1 MSETYPRK
9 NHCETLFA
17 GHTPSSVGIDR
28 KGTKKNVYVQE
39 KFTFIA
45 PYCAFSCVCA
55 YFFVILQP
63 KTKAMNLSPLLILTL
78 VIGIIWFVPLVCRK
92 IHVPS
97 IVGFILAGIV
107 IGPSVLNLVGESPT
121 IKILG
126 SLGMLYIMFQ
136 SGSEMDINDFKQY
149 KYRSLFFGLCTF
161 FIPFCLGLITSRYLL
176 PYGWLPSLL
185 LGAMYGSHTLMT
197 YPIVSRYGVQKNVAV
212 NITVGATMVAIILS
226 LIVLA
231 IVEGWHR
238 SAQSIM
244 EYAIQLSLLAIFLL
258 SVLWLFPRFARMFFK
273 RYRDPISEFMVVML
287 MLVGSALLADLAGLE
302 GILGAFLCGV
312 SLNRLLPNRSP
323 LMNRINF
330 VGNSIFVP
338 LFLISVGLMIDIHAF
353 WSGWTTVTIAIVM
366 IITKL
371 IGKGL
376 SAWIAQVVFRFSKHE
391 RQLVFGLSHATA
403 AGTLAIVTIAYQMGI
418 LSSDVLNASV
428 LMILVLCTTAS
439 FISEHAAKELA
450 LQESAKLESDHE
462 DDHWLLTSVGKD
474 LRPTLREIG
483 EMATLDNIEIKQSA
497 DWQDVSNMVEHTSK
511 SVIVYH
517 EAQPINTINRL
528 VVAVPRYAEKE
539 RDFITCF
546 GLVRRLAGELGA
558 KVVFYATPDT
568 QVALQAMCRR
578 PGKYLRAAFRNMDG
592 WEEVGI
598 LSQTIME
605 NDMLILL
612 SSRKLTA
619 SYHPLFESI
628 PTMLTE
634 HFTHFSSMVVYPEQL
649 TGGPNMDTLLTEI
662 PPASTTWSIIT
673 RIKRF
678 LRKGWEA
685 MRLKVKG

>member
-1 MSETYPRK
+1 MMT
-9 NHCETLFA
+9 
-17 GHTPSSVGIDR
+17 
-28 KGTKKNVYVQE
+28 
-39 KFTFIA
+39 
-45 PYCAFSCVCA
+45 
-55 YFFVILQP
+55 
-63 KTKAMNLSPLLILTL
+63 LSPLLILTI
-78 VIGIIWFVPLVCRK
+78 VIGIIWFVPIVCRK

-107 IGPSVLNLVGESPT
+107 IGPSVLNMVVENST

-136 SGSEMDINDFKQY
+136 SGSEIDINDFKQY

-161 FIPFCLGLITSRYLL
+161 FIPLGLGVLTSRYLL
-176 PYGWLPSLL
+176 DFNWTSSLL

-212 NITVGATMVAIILS
+212 NITVGATMWAIILS

-231 IVEGWHR
+231 VVEQWNNT
-238 SAQSIM
+238 AQTTLDYI
-244 EYAIQLSLLAIFLL
+244 IQLAILTLFLL
-258 SVLWLFPRFARMFFK
+258 SVLWLFPSFARMFFK
-273 RYRDPISEFMVVML
+273 RYREPISEFMVVML
-287 MLVGSALLADLAGLE
+287 MLVGSALLADWAGLE

-323 LMNRINF
+323 LMGRINF
-330 VGNSIFVP
+330 MGNSVFVP
-338 LFLISVGLMIDIHAF
+338 LFLISVGLMINIEAF
-353 WSGWTTVTIAIVM
+353 WSSWTTIIIAVVM
-366 IITKL
+366 ILTKL
-371 IGKGL
+371 VGKSL
-376 SAWIAQVVFRFSKHE
+376 AAWIAQGVFRFSKHE

-418 LSSDVLNASV
+418 VSSEVLNAAV

-439 FISEHAAKELA
+439 FITEHAAKELA
-450 LQESAKLESDHE
+450 LQESAQLEAYHE
-462 DDHWLLTSVGKD
+462 DDYWLLTSVGDD
-474 LRPTLREIG
+474 LRPAMREIG
-483 EMATLDNIEIKQSA
+483 EMASLDNIEIKQSA
-497 DWQDVSNMVEHTSK
+497 DWKDVSDMVEHTSK

-558 KVVFYATPDT
+558 KVVFYAHPDT

-598 LSQTIME
+598 ISQTIVD
-605 NDMLILL
+605 NDMLVLL
-612 SSRKLTA
+612 SSRKSTA
-619 SYHPLFESI
+619 SYNPLFEQI
-628 PTMLTE
+628 PAMLTQ
-634 HFTHFSSMVVYPEQL
+634 HFTTFSSMVVYPEQL
-649 TGGPNMDTLLTEI
+649 TGGPDVDTLLMEI
-662 PPASTTWSIIT
+662 PPASKTWSIIS
-673 RIKRF
+673 RVKRLVRRF
-678 LRKGWEA
+678 ILRKNEE
-685 MRLKVKG
+685 

>member
-1 MSETYPRK
+1 
-9 NHCETLFA
+9 
-17 GHTPSSVGIDR
+17 
-28 KGTKKNVYVQE
+28 
-39 KFTFIA
+39 
-45 PYCAFSCVCA
+45 
-55 YFFVILQP
+55 
-63 KTKAMNLSPLLILTL
+63 MNLSPLLILTL
-78 VIGIIWFVPLVCRK
+78 VIGIIWFVPIVCRK

-107 IGPSVLNLVGESPT
+107 IGPSVLNIVAGGPT

-136 SGSEMDINDFKQY
+136 SGSEIDINDFKQY

-161 FIPFCLGLITSRYLL
+161 FIPFGLGLITSRFLL
-176 PYGWLPSLL
+176 PFGWLPSLL

-226 LIVLA
+226 LMVLA
-231 IVEGWHR
+231 IVEGWSR
-238 SAQSIM
+238 SVQSIT
-244 EYAIQLSLLAIFLL
+244 EYAIQLALLAIFLL

-353 WSGWTTVTIAIVM
+353 WSGWTTVTIAVVM

-376 SAWIAQVVFRFSKHE
+376 AAWIAQVVFRFSKHE
-391 RQLVFGLSHATA
+391 RQLIFGLSHATA
-403 AGTLAIVTIAYQMGI
+403 AGTLAIVTIAYQMGL

-439 FISEHAAKELA
+439 FITEHAAKELA
-450 LQESAKLESDHE
+450 LQESAKLEADHE
-462 DDHWLLTSVGKD
+462 DDYWLLTSVGKD
-474 LRPTLREIG
+474 LRPAMREIG
-483 EMATLDNIEIKQSA
+483 EMASLDNIEIKQST
-497 DWQDVSNMVEHTSK
+497 DWKDVSDMVEHTSK
-511 SVIVYH
+511 SVIVYN
-517 EAQPINTINRL
+517 ESQPINTINRL

-546 GLVRRLAGELGA
+546 GLVRRLSGELGA
-558 KVVFYATPDT
+558 KVVFYAHPDT

-598 LSQTIME
+598 ISQTIVE
-605 NDMLILL
+605 NDMLVLL
-612 SSRKLTA
+612 SSRKSTA
-619 SYHPLFESI
+619 SYHPLFEEI
-628 PTMLTE
+628 PTMLTQ
-634 HFTHFSSMVVYPEQL
+634 HFTSFSSMVVYPEQL
-649 TGGPNMDTLLTEI
+649 TGGPDVDTLLTEI
-662 PPASTTWSIIT
+662 PPASKTWSIIS
-673 RIKRF
+673 RVKGF
-678 LRKGWEA
+678 LRKIWEA
-685 MRLKVKG
+685 IR

>member
-1 MSETYPRK
+1 MMT
-9 NHCETLFA
+9 
-17 GHTPSSVGIDR
+17 
-28 KGTKKNVYVQE
+28 
-39 KFTFIA
+39 
-45 PYCAFSCVCA
+45 
-55 YFFVILQP
+55 
-63 KTKAMNLSPLLILTL
+63 LSPLLILTI
-78 VIGIIWFVPLVCRK
+78 VIGIIWFVPIVCRK

-107 IGPSVLNLVGESPT
+107 IGPSVLNMVGENST

-136 SGSEMDINDFKQY
+136 SGSEIDINDFKQY

-161 FIPFCLGLITSRYLL
+161 FIPLGLGVLTSRYLL
-176 PYGWLPSLL
+176 DFNWTSSLL

-212 NITVGATMVAIILS
+212 NITVGATMWAIILS

-231 IVEGWHR
+231 VVEQWNNT
-238 SAQSIM
+238 AKTTLDYI
-244 EYAIQLSLLAIFLL
+244 IQLAIFTLFLL
-258 SVLWLFPRFARMFFK
+258 SVLWLFPSFARMFFK
-273 RYRDPISEFMVVML
+273 RYREPISEFMVVML
-287 MLVGSALLADLAGLE
+287 MLVGSALLADWAGLE

-323 LMNRINF
+323 LMGRINF
-330 VGNSIFVP
+330 MGNSVFVP
-338 LFLISVGLMIDIHAF
+338 LFLISVGLMINIEAF
-353 WSGWTTVTIAIVM
+353 WSSWTTIIIAAVM
-366 IITKL
+366 ILTKL
-371 IGKGL
+371 VGKSL
-376 SAWIAQVVFRFSKHE
+376 AAWIAQGVFRFSKHE

-418 LSSDVLNASV
+418 VSSEVLNAAV

-439 FISEHAAKELA
+439 FITEHAAKELA
-450 LQESAKLESDHE
+450 LQESAQLEAYHE
-462 DDHWLLTSVGKD
+462 DDYWLLTSVGDD
-474 LRPTLREIG
+474 LRPAMREIG
-483 EMATLDNIEIKQSA
+483 EMASLDNIEIKQSA
-497 DWQDVSNMVEHTSK
+497 DWKDVSDMVEHTSK

-558 KVVFYATPDT
+558 KVVFYAHPDT

-598 LSQTIME
+598 ISQTIVD
-605 NDMLILL
+605 NDMLVLL
-612 SSRKLTA
+612 SSRKSTA
-619 SYHPLFESI
+619 SYNPLFEQI
-628 PTMLTE
+628 PAMLTQ
-634 HFTHFSSMVVYPEQL
+634 HFTTFSSMVVYPEQL
-649 TGGPNMDTLLTEI
+649 TGGPDVDTLLMEI
-662 PPASTTWSIIT
+662 PPASKTWSIIS
-673 RIKRF
+673 RVKRLVRRF
-678 LRKGWEA
+678 ILRKNEE
-685 MRLKVKG
+685 

>member
-1 MSETYPRK
+1 
-9 NHCETLFA
+9 
-17 GHTPSSVGIDR
+17 
-28 KGTKKNVYVQE
+28 
-39 KFTFIA
+39 
-45 PYCAFSCVCA
+45 
-55 YFFVILQP
+55 
-63 KTKAMNLSPLLILTL
+63 MNLSPLLILTL
-78 VIGIIWFVPLVCRK
+78 VIGIIWFVPIVCRK

-107 IGPSVLNLVGESPT
+107 IGPSVLNIVAGGPT

-136 SGSEMDINDFKQY
+136 SGSEIDINDFKQY

-161 FIPFCLGLITSRYLL
+161 FIPFGLGLITSRYLL

-226 LIVLA
+226 LMVLA
-231 IVEGWHR
+231 IVEGWSR
-238 SAQSIM
+238 SVQSIT

-353 WSGWTTVTIAIVM
+353 WSGWTTVTIAVVM

-391 RQLVFGLSHATA
+391 RQLIFGLSHATA
-403 AGTLAIVTIAYQMGI
+403 AGTLAIVTIAYQMGL

-439 FISEHAAKELA
+439 FITEHAAKELA
-450 LQESAKLESDHE
+450 LQESAKLEADHE
-462 DDHWLLTSVGKD
+462 DDYWLLTSVGKD
-474 LRPTLREIG
+474 LRPAMREIG
-483 EMATLDNIEIKQSA
+483 EMASLDNIEIKQST
-497 DWQDVSNMVEHTSK
+497 DWQDVSDMVEHTSK
-511 SVIVYH
+511 SVIVYN
-517 EAQPINTINRL
+517 ESQPINTINRL

-546 GLVRRLAGELGA
+546 GLVRRLSGELGA
-558 KVVFYATPDT
+558 KVVFYAHPDT

-598 LSQTIME
+598 ISQTIVE
-605 NDMLILL
+605 NDMLVLL
-612 SSRKLTA
+612 SSRKSTA
-619 SYHPLFESI
+619 SYHPLFEEI
-628 PTMLTE
+628 PTMLTQ
-634 HFTHFSSMVVYPEQL
+634 HFTSFSSMVVYPEQL
-649 TGGPNMDTLLTEI
+649 TGGPDVDTLLMEI
-662 PPASTTWSIIT
+662 PPASTTWSIIS
-673 RIKRF
+673 RVKGF
-678 LRKGWEA
+678 LRKIWEA
-685 MRLKVKG
+685 IRLKVKG

>member
-1 MSETYPRK
+1 
-9 NHCETLFA
+9 
-17 GHTPSSVGIDR
+17 
-28 KGTKKNVYVQE
+28 
-39 KFTFIA
+39 
-45 PYCAFSCVCA
+45 
-55 YFFVILQP
+55 
-63 KTKAMNLSPLLILTL
+63 MNLSPLLILTL
-78 VIGIIWFVPLVCRK
+78 VIGIIWFVPIVCRK

-107 IGPSVLNLVGESPT
+107 IGPSVLGVAGQTS
-121 IKILG
+121 IFQILG

-136 SGSEMDINDFKQY
+136 SGSEIDINDFKQY

-161 FIPFCLGLITSRYLL
+161 FIPFGLGLITSRFLL
-176 PYGWLPSLL
+176 PFGWLPSLL

-226 LIVLA
+226 LMVLA
-231 IVEGWHR
+231 IVEGWSR
-238 SAQSIM
+238 SVQSIT
-244 EYAIQLSLLAIFLL
+244 EYAIQLALVLVFLF

-353 WSGWTTVTIAIVM
+353 WSSWTTVTIAIVM

-391 RQLVFGLSHATA
+391 RQLIFGLTHATA

-450 LQESAKLESDHE
+450 LQESAKLESDH
-462 DDHWLLTSVGKD
+462 DDDYWLLTSVGDD
-474 LRPTLREIG
+474 LRPAMREIG
-483 EMATLDNIEIKQSA
+483 EMASLDNIEIKQSA

-517 EAQPINTINRL
+517 ESQPINTINRL

-558 KVVFYATPDT
+558 KVVFYAHPDT

-578 PGKYLRAAFRNMDG
+578 PGKYLRASFRNMDG

-598 LSQTIME
+598 ISQTIVE
-605 NDMLILL
+605 NDMLVLL
-612 SSRKLTA
+612 SSRKSTA
-619 SYHPLFESI
+619 SYNPLFERI

-649 TGGPNMDTLLTEI
+649 TGGPDMDTLLMEI

-673 RIKRF
+673 RVKRF
-678 LRKGWEA
+678 LRKIWEA

>member
-1 MSETYPRK
+1 M
-9 NHCETLFA
+9 A
-17 GHTPSSVGIDR
+17 
-28 KGTKKNVYVQE
+28 
-39 KFTFIA
+39 
-45 PYCAFSCVCA
+45 
-55 YFFVILQP
+55 
-63 KTKAMNLSPLLILTL
+63 LSPILILTL

-107 IGPSVLNLVGESPT
+107 IGPSVLNIVGESPT
-121 IKILG
+121 IQILG

-136 SGSEMDINDFKQY
+136 SGSEIDINDFKQY

-161 FIPFCLGLITSRYLL
+161 FIPFALGVITSRFLL

-212 NITVGATMVAIILS
+212 NITVGATMVAITLS
-226 LIVLA
+226 LMVLA
-231 IVEGWHR
+231 VVEGW
-238 SAQSIM
+238 SNAAQTTM
-244 EYAIQLSLLAIFLL
+244 DYVIQIGILAVFLV
-258 SVLWLFPRFARMFFK
+258 SVLWAFPRFARMFFK

-312 SLNRLLPNRSP
+312 SLNRLPPNRSP
-323 LMNRINF
+323 LMHRITF

-353 WSGWTTVTIAIVM
+353 WSGWTTLTIAIVM
-366 IITKL
+366 IATKL
-371 IGKGL
+371 VGK
-376 SAWIAQVVFRFSKHE
+376 SIAAWIAQFVFRFSKHE
-391 RQLVFGLSHATA
+391 RQLVFGLTHATA
-403 AGTLAIVTIAYQMGI
+403 AGTLAIVTIAYQMGL

-439 FISEHAAKELA
+439 FITEHASKELA
-450 LQESAKLESDHE
+450 LQESAQLEADHE
-462 DDHWLLTSVGKD
+462 DDYWLLTSVGKD

-497 DWQDVSNMVEHTSK
+497 DWLDVSNMVEHTSK

-558 KVVFYATPDT
+558 KVVFYAHPDT
-568 QVALQAMCRR
+568 QVALQTMCRR
-578 PGKYLRAAFRNMDG
+578 PGKYLRASFRQMDG

-612 SSRKLTA
+612 SSRKSTA
-619 SYHPLFESI
+619 SYHPLFEEI
-628 PTMLTE
+628 PTMLTK
-634 HFTHFSSMVVYPEQL
+634 HFTMFSSMVVYPEQL
-649 TGGPNMDTLLTEI
+649 TGGPDMDTLLMEI
-662 PPASTTWSIIT
+662 PPASKTWSLIT
-673 RIKRF
+673 RVKRLF
-678 LRKGWEA
+678 
-685 MRLKVKG
+685 MKVKG

>member
-1 MSETYPRK
+1 MADM
-9 NHCETLFA
+9 H
-17 GHTPSSVGIDR
+17 
-28 KGTKKNVYVQE
+28 
-39 KFTFIA
+39 
-45 PYCAFSCVCA
+45 
-55 YFFVILQP
+55 
-63 KTKAMNLSPLLILTL
+63 MSPLLILTL
-78 VIGIIWFVPLVCRK
+78 VIGIIWFVPIVCRK
-92 IHVPS
+92 LHVPS

-107 IGPSVLNLVGESPT
+107 IGPSVLNVIGDNPT

-136 SGSEMDINDFKQY
+136 SGSEIDINDFKQY

-161 FIPFCLGLITSRYLL
+161 FIPFVLGLITSRYLL

-212 NITVGATMVAIILS
+212 NITVGATMWAIILS

-231 IVEGWHR
+231 IVEGCSR
-238 SAQSIM
+238 ASQSM
-244 EYAIQLSLLAIFLL
+244 TEYAIQLCLVVVFLL

-273 RYRDPISEFMVVML
+273 RYRDPISEFVVVML

-323 LMNRINF
+323 LMGRINF

-353 WSGWTTVTIAIVM
+353 WSGWTTLTIAAVM
-366 IITKL
+366 IGTKL
-371 IGKGL
+371 LGKSL

-403 AGTLAIVTIAYQMGI
+403 AGTLAIVSIAYQMGI

-462 DDHWLLTSVGKD
+462 DDYWLLTSVGKD

-483 EMATLDNIEIKQSA
+483 EMASLDNIEIKQST
-497 DWQDVSNMVEHTSK
+497 DWQDVSNMVENTSK

-517 EAQPINTINRL
+517 ESQPINTINRL
-528 VVAVPRYAEKE
+528 VVAVPRHAEKE

-568 QVALQAMCRR
+568 QHALQVMCRR
-578 PGKYLRAAFRNMDG
+578 PGKYLRASFRTMDG
-592 WEEVGI
+592 WEEIGVI
-598 LSQTIME
+598 SQTIMD
-605 NDMLILL
+605 NDMLVLL
-612 SSRKLTA
+612 SSRKSTA
-619 SYHPLFESI
+619 SYHPLFEEI
-628 PTMLTE
+628 PTMLTQ
-634 HFTHFSSMVVYPEQL
+634 HFTEFNSMVVYPEQL
-649 TGGPNMDTLLTEI
+649 TGSPDMETLLTEI
-662 PPASTTWSIIT
+662 PPASKTWSIISG
-673 RIKRF
+673 IKRLI
-678 LRKGWEA
+678 LRCMPFYK
-685 MRLKVKG
+685 

>member
-1 MSETYPRK
+1 MA
-9 NHCETLFA
+9 NMH
-17 GHTPSSVGIDR
+17 
-28 KGTKKNVYVQE
+28 
-39 KFTFIA
+39 
-45 PYCAFSCVCA
+45 
-55 YFFVILQP
+55 
-63 KTKAMNLSPLLILTL
+63 MSPLLILTL
-78 VIGIIWFVPLVCRK
+78 VIGIIWFVPIVCRK
-92 IHVPS
+92 LHVPS
-97 IVGFILAGIV
+97 IVGFILAGIA
-107 IGPSVLNLVGESPT
+107 IGPSALNLISDSPT

-161 FIPFCLGLITSRYLL
+161 FIPFILGLITSRYLL

-212 NITVGATMVAIILS
+212 NITVGATMWAIILS

-231 IVEGWHR
+231 IVEGWSH
-238 SAQSIM
+238 SAQSIT
-244 EYAIQLSLLAIFLL
+244 EYAIQLSLVVVFLL

-273 RYRDPISEFMVVML
+273 RYRDPISEFVVVML

-323 LMNRINF
+323 LMGRINF

-353 WSGWTTVTIAIVM
+353 WSGWSTLTIAAVM
-366 IITKL
+366 IGTKL
-371 IGKGL
+371 LGKSL
-376 SAWIAQVVFRFSKHE
+376 SAWIAQAVFRFSKHE

-462 DDHWLLTSVGKD
+462 DDYWLLTSVGKD

-483 EMATLDNIEIKQSA
+483 EMASLDNIEIKQST
-497 DWQDVSNMVEHTSK
+497 DWKDVDNLVEHTSK

-568 QVALQAMCRR
+568 QNALQVMCRR
-578 PGKYLRAAFRNMDG
+578 PGKYLRASFRTMEG
-592 WEEVGI
+592 WEEISVI
-598 LSQTIME
+598 SQTIMD
-605 NDMLILL
+605 NDMLVLL
-612 SSRKLTA
+612 SSRKSTA
-619 SYHPLFESI
+619 SYHPLFEEI
-628 PTMLTE
+628 PTMLTQ
-634 HFTHFSSMVVYPEQL
+634 HFTEFNSMVVYPEQL
-649 TGGPNMDTLLTEI
+649 TGSPDMETLLTEI
-662 PPASTTWSIIT
+662 PPASKTWSIISG
-673 RIKRF
+673 IKRLI
-678 LRKGWEA
+678 LRCMPFYK
-685 MRLKVKG
+685 

>member
-1 MSETYPRK
+1 M
-9 NHCETLFA
+9 H
-17 GHTPSSVGIDR
+17 
-28 KGTKKNVYVQE
+28 
-39 KFTFIA
+39 
-45 PYCAFSCVCA
+45 
-55 YFFVILQP
+55 
-63 KTKAMNLSPLLILTL
+63 MSPLLILTL
-78 VIGIIWFVPLVCRK
+78 VIGIIWFVPIVCRK
-92 IHVPS
+92 LHVPS

-107 IGPSVLNLVGESPT
+107 IGPSVLNVIGDNPT

-126 SLGMLYIMFQ
+126 LLGMLYIMFQ

-161 FIPFCLGLITSRYLL
+161 FIPFVLGLITSRYLL

-212 NITVGATMVAIILS
+212 NITVGATMWAIILS

-231 IVEGWHR
+231 IVEGCSR
-238 SAQSIM
+238 ASQSM
-244 EYAIQLSLLAIFLL
+244 TEYAIQLCLVVVFLL

-273 RYRDPISEFMVVML
+273 RYRDPISEFVVVML

-323 LMNRINF
+323 LMGRINF

-353 WSGWTTVTIAIVM
+353 WSGWTTLTIAAVM
-366 IITKL
+366 IGTKL
-371 IGKGL
+371 LGKSL

-403 AGTLAIVTIAYQMGI
+403 AGTLAIVSIAYQMGI

-462 DDHWLLTSVGKD
+462 DDYWLLTSVGKD

-483 EMATLDNIEIKQSA
+483 EMASLDNIEIKQST

-517 EAQPINTINRL
+517 ESQPINTINRL
-528 VVAVPRYAEKE
+528 VVAVPRHAEKE

-558 KVVFYATPDT
+558 KVVFYATLDT
-568 QVALQAMCRR
+568 QHALQVMCRR
-578 PGKYLRAAFRNMDG
+578 PGKYLRASFRTMDG
-592 WEEVGI
+592 WEEIGVI
-598 LSQTIME
+598 SQTIMD
-605 NDMLILL
+605 NDMLVLL
-612 SSRKLTA
+612 SSRKSTA
-619 SYHPLFESI
+619 SYHPLFEEI
-628 PTMLTE
+628 PTMLTQ
-634 HFTHFSSMVVYPEQL
+634 HFTEFNSMVVYPEQL
-649 TGGPNMDTLLTEI
+649 TGSPDMETLLTEI
-662 PPASTTWSIIT
+662 PPASKTWSIISG
-673 RIKRF
+673 IKRLI
-678 LRKGWEA
+678 LRCMPFYK
-685 MRLKVKG
+685 

>member
-1 MSETYPRK
+1 M
-9 NHCETLFA
+9 H
-17 GHTPSSVGIDR
+17 
-28 KGTKKNVYVQE
+28 
-39 KFTFIA
+39 
-45 PYCAFSCVCA
+45 
-55 YFFVILQP
+55 
-63 KTKAMNLSPLLILTL
+63 MSPLLILTL
-78 VIGIIWFVPLVCRK
+78 VIGIIWFVPIVCRK

-97 IVGFILAGIV
+97 IVGFILAGIA
-107 IGPSVLNLVGESPT
+107 IGPSALNLISDSPT

-136 SGSEMDINDFKQY
+136 SGSEIDINDFKQY

-161 FIPFCLGLITSRYLL
+161 FIPFILGLITSRYLL

-212 NITVGATMVAIILS
+212 NITVGATMWAIILS

-231 IVEGWHR
+231 IVEGFSHT
-238 SAQSIM
+238 AQSVGD
-244 EYAIQLSLLAIFLL
+244 YVLQLCLVAVFLL

-273 RYRDPISEFMVVML
+273 RYRDPISEFVVVML
-287 MLVGSALLADLAGLE
+287 MLVGSALLSDLAGLE

-323 LMNRINF
+323 LMGRINF

-353 WSGWTTVTIAIVM
+353 WSGWSTLTIAVVM
-366 IITKL
+366 ITTKL
-371 IGKGL
+371 IGKSL
-376 SAWIAQVVFRFSKHE
+376 SAWIAQAVFRFSKHE

-462 DDHWLLTSVGKD
+462 DDYWLLTSVGKD

-483 EMATLDNIEIKQSA
+483 EMASLENIEIKQST
-497 DWQDVSNMVEHTSK
+497 DWKDVDNLVEHTSK

-568 QVALQAMCRR
+568 QKALQVMCRR
-578 PGKYLRAAFRNMDG
+578 PGKYLRASFRTMEG
-592 WEEVGI
+592 WEEISVI
-598 LSQTIME
+598 SQTIMD
-605 NDMLILL
+605 NDMLVLL
-612 SSRKLTA
+612 SSRKSTA
-619 SYHPLFESI
+619 SYNPLFEEI
-628 PTMLTE
+628 PTMLTQ
-634 HFTHFSSMVVYPEQL
+634 HFTEFSSMVVYPEQL
-649 TGGPNMDTLLTEI
+649 MGSPDMDTLLTEI
-662 PPASTTWSIIT
+662 PPASKTWSIISG
-673 RIKRF
+673 IKRLI
-678 LRKGWEA
+678 LRFIPLHK
-685 MRLKVKG
+685 

>member
-1 MSETYPRK
+1 
-9 NHCETLFA
+9 
-17 GHTPSSVGIDR
+17 
-28 KGTKKNVYVQE
+28 
-39 KFTFIA
+39 
-45 PYCAFSCVCA
+45 
-55 YFFVILQP
+55 
-63 KTKAMNLSPLLILTL
+63 MNALLTLTL
-78 VIGIIWFVPLVCRK
+78 VIGIIWFVPLLCRK

-107 IGPSVLNLVGESPT
+107 IGPSVLNIVGESPT

-126 SLGMLYIMFQ
+126 SLGMLFIMFQ
-136 SGSEMDINDFKQY
+136 SGSEIDIHDFKQY

-161 FIPFCLGLITSRYLL
+161 FIPFGLGLITSRYLL

-197 YPIVSRYGVQKNVAV
+197 YPIVSRYGVQKNVVV

-231 IVEGWHR
+231 IVESWSR
-238 SAQSIM
+238 SAQSTT
-244 EYAIQLSLLAIFLL
+244 EYVIQFSLIVVFLL
-258 SVLWLFPRFARMFFK
+258 TVLWLFPRLARMFFK
-273 RYRDPISEFMVVML
+273 RYREPISEFAVVML
-287 MLVGSALLADLAGLE
+287 MLVSSAWLADLAGLE

-323 LMNRINF
+323 LMGRINF
-330 VGNSIFVP
+330 VGTSIFVP

-353 WSGWTTVTIAIVM
+353 WSGWTTLTIAAVM
-366 IITKL
+366 ITTKL
-371 IGKGL
+371 IGKSL
-376 SAWIAQVVFRFSKHE
+376 SAWLAQAVFRFSKHE

-403 AGTLAIVTIAYQMGI
+403 AGTLAIVTIAYQMGL

-439 FISEHAAKELA
+439 FITEHAAKELA

-462 DDHWLLTSVGKD
+462 DDYWLLTSVGRD

-558 KVVFYATPDT
+558 KVVFYAHPDT
-568 QVALQAMCRR
+568 QVALQTMCRR
-578 PGKYLRAAFRNMDG
+578 PGKYLRAAFRTMEG
-592 WEEVGI
+592 WEEIDI
-598 LSQTIME
+598 LSQTIID

-612 SSRKLTA
+612 SSRKSTA
-619 SYHPLFESI
+619 SYNPLFEQI
-628 PTMLTE
+628 PTMLGE
-634 HFTHFSSMVVYPEQL
+634 HFTGYNSMVVYPEQL
-649 TGGPNMDTLLTEI
+649 TGGPDMDTLLTEI
-662 PPASTTWSIIT
+662 PPASTTWSFLS
-673 RIKRF
+673 RCKRLVKRL
-678 LRKGWEA
+678 LR
-685 MRLKVKG
+685 MDDQL

>member
-1 MSETYPRK
+1 
-9 NHCETLFA
+9 
-17 GHTPSSVGIDR
+17 
-28 KGTKKNVYVQE
+28 
-39 KFTFIA
+39 
-45 PYCAFSCVCA
+45 
-55 YFFVILQP
+55 
-63 KTKAMNLSPLLILTL
+63 MNLSPLLILTL
-78 VIGIIWFVPLVCRK
+78 VIGIIWFVPIVCRK

-107 IGPSVLNLVGESPT
+107 IGPSVLNIVAGDPT

-161 FIPFCLGLITSRYLL
+161 FIPFGLGLITSRFLL
-176 PYGWLPSLL
+176 SFGWLPSLL

-231 IVEGWHR
+231 IVEDWSR
-238 SAQSIM
+238 SVQNIT

-338 LFLISVGLMIDIHAF
+338 LFLINVGLMIDIHAF
-353 WSGWTTVTIAIVM
+353 WSGWTTVTIAVVM

-391 RQLVFGLSHATA
+391 RQLIFGLSHATA
-403 AGTLAIVTIAYQMGI
+403 AGTLAIVTIAYQMGL

-450 LQESAKLESDHE
+450 LQENAKLEADHE
-462 DDHWLLTSVGKD
+462 DDYWLLTSVGKD
-474 LRPTLREIG
+474 LRPAMREIG
-483 EMATLDNIEIKQSA
+483 EMASLDNIEIKQST
-497 DWQDVSNMVEHTSK
+497 DWKDVSDMVEHTSK
-511 SVIVYH
+511 SVIVYN
-517 EAQPINTINRL
+517 ESQPINTINRL

-546 GLVRRLAGELGA
+546 GLVRRLSGELGA
-558 KVVFYATPDT
+558 KVVFYAHPDT

-598 LSQTIME
+598 ISQTIVE
-605 NDMLILL
+605 NDMLVLL
-612 SSRKLTA
+612 SSRKSTA
-619 SYHPLFESI
+619 SYHPLFEEI
-628 PTMLTE
+628 PTMLTQ
-634 HFTHFSSMVVYPEQL
+634 HFTSFSSMVVYPEQL
-649 TGGPNMDTLLTEI
+649 TVGPDVDTLLTEI
-662 PPASTTWSIIT
+662 PPASKTWSIIS
-673 RIKRF
+673 RVKGV

-685 MRLKVKG
+685 MRLKVKGER

>member
-1 MSETYPRK
+1 MT
-9 NHCETLFA
+9 
-17 GHTPSSVGIDR
+17 
-28 KGTKKNVYVQE
+28 
-39 KFTFIA
+39 
-45 PYCAFSCVCA
+45 
-55 YFFVILQP
+55 
-63 KTKAMNLSPLLILTL
+63 LSPLLILTF

-107 IGPSVLNLVGESPT
+107 IGPSVLNIVNEGPT

-136 SGSEMDINDFKQY
+136 SGSEIDINDFKQY

-161 FIPFCLGLITSRYLL
+161 FIPFALGIITSRFLL
-176 PYGWLPSLL
+176 PYGWLSSLL

-212 NITVGATMVAIILS
+212 NITVGATMVAITLS
-226 LIVLA
+226 LTVLA
-231 IVEGWHR
+231 IVEGW
-238 SAQSIM
+238 SNAGQTTM
-244 EYAIQLSLLAIFLL
+244 DYVIQIGILAVFLV

-323 LMNRINF
+323 LMHRITF
-330 VGNSIFVP
+330 MGNSIFVP

-353 WSGWTTVTIAIVM
+353 WNGWTTLTIALVM
-366 IITKL
+366 IATKL
-371 IGKGL
+371 VGK
-376 SAWIAQVVFRFSKHE
+376 SIAAWIAQFVFRFSKHE

-403 AGTLAIVTIAYQMGI
+403 AGTLAIVTIAYQMGL

-439 FISEHAAKELA
+439 FITEHAAKELA
-450 LQESAKLESDHE
+450 LQESAKLEADHE
-462 DDHWLLTSVGKD
+462 DDYWLLTSVGDD
-474 LRPTLREIG
+474 LRPAMREIG
-483 EMATLDNIEIKQSA
+483 EMASLDNIEIKQSA
-497 DWQDVSNMVEHTSK
+497 DWLDVSNIVEHTSK

-546 GLVRRLAGELGA
+546 GLVRRLSGELGA
-558 KVVFYATPDT
+558 KVIFYAHPDT

-578 PGKYLRAAFRNMDG
+578 PGKYLRASFRHMEG

-598 LSQTIME
+598 ISQTIME
-605 NDMLILL
+605 NDMLVLL
-612 SSRKLTA
+612 SSRKSTA
-619 SYHPLFESI
+619 SYHPLFEEI
-628 PTMLTE
+628 PTMLTQ
-634 HFTHFSSMVVYPEQL
+634 HFTNFSSMVVYPEQL
-649 TGGPNMDTLLTEI
+649 TGGPDVDTLLMEI
-662 PPASTTWSIIT
+662 PPASKTWSIIA
-673 RIKRF
+673 RVKRL

-685 MRLKVKG
+685 IRLKVRG

>member
-1 MSETYPRK
+1 
-9 NHCETLFA
+9 
-17 GHTPSSVGIDR
+17 
-28 KGTKKNVYVQE
+28 
-39 KFTFIA
+39 
-45 PYCAFSCVCA
+45 
-55 YFFVILQP
+55 
-63 KTKAMNLSPLLILTL
+63 
-78 VIGIIWFVPLVCRK
+78 
-92 IHVPS
+92 
-97 IVGFILAGIV
+97 
-107 IGPSVLNLVGESPT
+107 
-121 IKILG
+121 
-126 SLGMLYIMFQ
+126 MFQ
-136 SGSEMDINDFKQY
+136 SGSEIDINDFKQY

-161 FIPFCLGLITSRYLL
+161 FIPFGLGLITSRFLL

-212 NITVGATMVAIILS
+212 NITVGATMWAIILS

-231 IVEGWHR
+231 IVEGWSR
-238 SAQSIM
+238 SAQTIT
-244 EYAIQLSLLAIFLL
+244 EQIIQLSLLIVFLL

-273 RYRDPISEFMVVML
+273 RYRDPISEFAVVML
-287 MLVGSALLADLAGLE
+287 MLVSSALLADLAGLE

-323 LMNRINF
+323 QMRRINF
-330 VGNSIFVP
+330 VGTSIFVP

-353 WSGWTTVTIAIVM
+353 WSGWTTLTIALVM
-366 IITKL
+366 ITTKL
-371 IGKGL
+371 IGKSL
-376 SAWIAQVVFRFSKHE
+376 SAWLAQGVFRFSKHE

-403 AGTLAIVTIAYQMGI
+403 AGTLAIVTIAYQMGL

-462 DDHWLLTSVGKD
+462 DDYWLLTSVGKD
-474 LRPTLREIG
+474 IRPTLREIG
-483 EMATLDNIEIKQSA
+483 EMASLDNIEIKQSA

-558 KVVFYATPDT
+558 KVVFYAHPDT
-568 QVALQAMCRR
+568 QVALQTMCRR
-578 PGKYLRAAFRNMDG
+578 PGKYLRASFRTMDG
-592 WEEVGI
+592 WEEIDI
-598 LSQTIME
+598 LSQTIMD

-612 SSRKLTA
+612 SSRQSTA
-619 SYHPLFESI
+619 SYNPLFEQI
-628 PTMLTE
+628 PTMLGE
-634 HFTHFSSMVVYPEQL
+634 HFTSYNSMVVYPEQL
-649 TGGPNMDTLLTEI
+649 TSGPDMDTLLTEI
-662 PPASTTWSIIT
+662 PPASTTWSFIS
-673 RIKRF
+673 RCKRVIKRI
-678 LRKGWEA
+678 
-685 MRLKVKG
+685 LKIDTNL

>member
-1 MSETYPRK
+1 
-9 NHCETLFA
+9 
-17 GHTPSSVGIDR
+17 
-28 KGTKKNVYVQE
+28 
-39 KFTFIA
+39 
-45 PYCAFSCVCA
+45 
-55 YFFVILQP
+55 
-63 KTKAMNLSPLLILTL
+63 MNLSPLLILTL
-78 VIGIIWFVPLVCRK
+78 VIGIIWFVPIVCRK

-107 IGPSVLNLVGESPT
+107 IGPSVLNIVAGGPT

-136 SGSEMDINDFKQY
+136 SGSEIDINDFKQY

-161 FIPFCLGLITSRYLL
+161 FIPFGLGLITSRFLL
-176 PYGWLPSLL
+176 PFGWLPSLL

-226 LIVLA
+226 LMVLA
-231 IVEGWHR
+231 IVEGWSR
-238 SAQSIM
+238 SVQSIT

-353 WSGWTTVTIAIVM
+353 WSGWTTVTIAVVM

-391 RQLVFGLSHATA
+391 RQLIFGLSHATA
-403 AGTLAIVTIAYQMGI
+403 AGTLAIVTIAYQMGL

-439 FISEHAAKELA
+439 FITEHAAKELA
-450 LQESAKLESDHE
+450 LQESAKLEADHE
-462 DDHWLLTSVGKD
+462 DDYWLLTSVGKD
-474 LRPTLREIG
+474 LRPAMREIG
-483 EMATLDNIEIKQSA
+483 EMASLDNIEIKQST
-497 DWQDVSNMVEHTSK
+497 DWKDVSDMVEHTSK
-511 SVIVYH
+511 SVIVYN
-517 EAQPINTINRL
+517 ESQPINTINRL

-546 GLVRRLAGELGA
+546 GLVRRLSGELGA
-558 KVVFYATPDT
+558 KVVFYAHPDT

-598 LSQTIME
+598 ISQTIVE
-605 NDMLILL
+605 NDMLVLL
-612 SSRKLTA
+612 SSRKSTA
-619 SYHPLFESI
+619 SYHPLFEEI
-628 PTMLTE
+628 PTMLTQ
-634 HFTHFSSMVVYPEQL
+634 HFTSFSSMVVYPEQL
-649 TGGPNMDTLLTEI
+649 TGGPDVDTLLTEI
-662 PPASTTWSIIT
+662 PPASKTWSIIS
-673 RIKRF
+673 RVKGF

-685 MRLKVKG
+685 IRLKVKGER

>member
-1 MSETYPRK
+1 MMT
-9 NHCETLFA
+9 
-17 GHTPSSVGIDR
+17 
-28 KGTKKNVYVQE
+28 
-39 KFTFIA
+39 
-45 PYCAFSCVCA
+45 
-55 YFFVILQP
+55 
-63 KTKAMNLSPLLILTL
+63 LSPLLILTI
-78 VIGIIWFVPLVCRK
+78 VIGIIWFVPIVCRK

-107 IGPSVLNLVGESPT
+107 IGPSVLNMVVENST

-136 SGSEMDINDFKQY
+136 SGSEIDINDFKQY

-161 FIPFCLGLITSRYLL
+161 FIPLGLGVLTSRYLL
-176 PYGWLPSLL
+176 DFNWTSSLL

-212 NITVGATMVAIILS
+212 NITVGATMWAIILS

-231 IVEGWHR
+231 VVEQWNNT
-238 SAQSIM
+238 AKPTLDYI
-244 EYAIQLSLLAIFLL
+244 IQLAIFTLFLL
-258 SVLWLFPRFARMFFK
+258 SVLWLFPSFARMFFK
-273 RYRDPISEFMVVML
+273 RYREPISEFMVVML
-287 MLVGSALLADLAGLE
+287 MLVGSALLADWAGLE

-323 LMNRINF
+323 LMGRINF
-330 VGNSIFVP
+330 MGNSVFVP
-338 LFLISVGLMIDIHAF
+338 LFLISVGLMINIEAF
-353 WSGWTTVTIAIVM
+353 WSSWTTIIIAAVM
-366 IITKL
+366 ILTKL
-371 IGKGL
+371 VGKSL
-376 SAWIAQVVFRFSKHE
+376 AAWIAQGVFRFSKHE

-418 LSSDVLNASV
+418 VSSEVLNAAV

-439 FISEHAAKELA
+439 FITEHAAKELA
-450 LQESAKLESDHE
+450 LQESAQLEAYHE
-462 DDHWLLTSVGKD
+462 DDYWLLTSVGDD
-474 LRPTLREIG
+474 LRPAMREIG
-483 EMATLDNIEIKQSA
+483 EMASLDNIEIKQSA
-497 DWQDVSNMVEHTSK
+497 DWKDVSDMVEHTSK

-558 KVVFYATPDT
+558 KVVFYAHPDT

-598 LSQTIME
+598 ISQTIVD
-605 NDMLILL
+605 NDMLVLL
-612 SSRKLTA
+612 SSRKSTA
-619 SYHPLFESI
+619 SYNPLFEQI
-628 PTMLTE
+628 PAMLTQ
-634 HFTHFSSMVVYPEQL
+634 HFTTFSSMVVYPEQL
-649 TGGPNMDTLLTEI
+649 TGGPDVDTLLMEI
-662 PPASTTWSIIT
+662 PPASKTWSIIS
-673 RIKRF
+673 RVKRLVRRF
-678 LRKGWEA
+678 ILRKNEE
-685 MRLKVKG
+685 

>member
-1 MSETYPRK
+1 MSTYPRK

-17 GHTPSSVGIDR
+17 GHTPSSVGFGC

-39 KFTFIA
+39 KFIFIA

-55 YFFVILQP
+55 FFFVILHP

-78 VIGIIWFVPLVCRK
+78 VIGIIWFVPIVCRK

-107 IGPSVLNLVGESPT
+107 IGPSVLGVAGQTS
-121 IKILG
+121 IFQILG

-136 SGSEMDINDFKQY
+136 SGSEIDINDFKQY

-161 FIPFCLGLITSRYLL
+161 FIPFGLGLITSRFLL

-226 LIVLA
+226 LMVLA
-231 IVEGWHR
+231 IVEGWSR
-238 SAQSIM
+238 SVQSIT
-244 EYAIQLSLLAIFLL
+244 EYAIQLALVAVFLF

-391 RQLVFGLSHATA
+391 RQLIFGLTHATA

-462 DDHWLLTSVGKD
+462 DDYWLLTSVGDD
-474 LRPTLREIG
+474 LRPAMREIG
-483 EMATLDNIEIKQSA
+483 EMASLDNIEIKQSA

-517 EAQPINTINRL
+517 ESQPINTINRL

-558 KVVFYATPDT
+558 KVVFYAHPDT

-578 PGKYLRAAFRNMDG
+578 PGKYLRASFRNMDG

-598 LSQTIME
+598 ISQTIVE
-605 NDMLILL
+605 NDMLVLL
-612 SSRKLTA
+612 SSRKSTA
-619 SYHPLFESI
+619 SYNPLFERI

-649 TGGPNMDTLLTEI
+649 TGGPDMDTLLMEI

-673 RIKRF
+673 RVKRF

-685 MRLKVKG
+685 IRLKVKG

>member
-1 MSETYPRK
+1 
-9 NHCETLFA
+9 
-17 GHTPSSVGIDR
+17 
-28 KGTKKNVYVQE
+28 
-39 KFTFIA
+39 
-45 PYCAFSCVCA
+45 
-55 YFFVILQP
+55 
-63 KTKAMNLSPLLILTL
+63 MNALLILTI
-78 VIGIIWFVPLVCRK
+78 VIGIIWFVPIVCRK

-97 IVGFILAGIV
+97 IVGFILAGII
-107 IGPSVLNLVGESPT
+107 IGPSVLNFIGESST
-121 IKILG
+121 IKIIG

-136 SGSEMDINDFKQY
+136 SGSEIDINDFKQY

-161 FIPFCLGLITSRYLL
+161 FIPFSLGLITSRYLL
-176 PYGWLPSLL
+176 PFGWLQSLL

-197 YPIVSRYGVQKNVAV
+197 YPIVSRYGVQKNSAV

-231 IVEGWHR
+231 IVEGWSR
-238 SAQSIM
+238 SAQSITD
-244 EYAIQLSLLAIFLL
+244 YAIQLSLVIVFLF
-258 SVLWLFPRFARMFFK
+258 SVLWLFPRFARLFFK

-287 MLVGSALLADLAGLE
+287 MLVGSALLSDLAGLE

-323 LMNRINF
+323 LMGRINF

-353 WSGWTTVTIAIVM
+353 WSGWATVTIAVVM
-366 IITKL
+366 IATKL
-371 IGKGL
+371 IGKSL
-376 SAWIAQVVFRFSKHE
+376 SAWIAQLVFRFSKHE

-450 LQESAKLESDHE
+450 LQENAKLEADHE
-462 DDHWLLTSVGKD
+462 DDYWLLTSVGKD

-483 EMATLDNIEIKQSA
+483 EMASLDNIEIKQSA
-497 DWQDVSNMVEHTSK
+497 DWLDVSNIVEHTSK
-511 SVIVYH
+511 SVIVYN
-517 EAQPINTINRL
+517 EVQPINTIIRL

-558 KVVFYATPDT
+558 KVIFYAHPDT

-578 PGKYLRAAFRNMDG
+578 PGKFLRASFRTMEG
-592 WEEVGI
+592 WEEIDI
-598 LSQTIME
+598 LSQTTME
-605 NDMLILL
+605 NDMLVLL
-612 SSRKLTA
+612 SSRKSTA
-619 SYHPLFESI
+619 SYDPLFEQI
-628 PTMLTE
+628 PEMLDK
-634 HFTHFSSMVVYPEQL
+634 HFTDFSSMVVYPEQQ
-649 TGGPNMDTLLTEI
+649 TGGPNMDTLLTEN
-662 PPASTTWSIIT
+662 PPTSKTWSMIAS
-673 RIKRF
+673 IKRF
-678 LRKGWEA
+678 
-685 MRLKVKG
+685 VKKLLWSHAK

>member
-1 MSETYPRK
+1 
-9 NHCETLFA
+9 
-17 GHTPSSVGIDR
+17 
-28 KGTKKNVYVQE
+28 
-39 KFTFIA
+39 
-45 PYCAFSCVCA
+45 
-55 YFFVILQP
+55 
-63 KTKAMNLSPLLILTL
+63 MNLSPLLILTL
-78 VIGIIWFVPLVCRK
+78 VIGIIWFVPIVCRK

-107 IGPSVLNLVGESPT
+107 IGPSVLGVAGQTS
-121 IKILG
+121 IFQILG

-136 SGSEMDINDFKQY
+136 SGSEIDINDFKQY

-161 FIPFCLGLITSRYLL
+161 FIPFGLGLITSRFLL
-176 PYGWLPSLL
+176 PFGWLPSLL

-226 LIVLA
+226 LMVLA
-231 IVEGWHR
+231 IVEGWSR
-238 SAQSIM
+238 SVQSIT
-244 EYAIQLSLLAIFLL
+244 EYAIQLALVAVFLF

-391 RQLVFGLSHATA
+391 RQLIFGLTHATA

-462 DDHWLLTSVGKD
+462 DDYWLLTSVGDD
-474 LRPTLREIG
+474 LRPAMREIG
-483 EMATLDNIEIKQSA
+483 EMASLDNIEIKQSA

-517 EAQPINTINRL
+517 ESQPINTINRL

-558 KVVFYATPDT
+558 KVVFYAHPDT

-578 PGKYLRAAFRNMDG
+578 PGKYLRASFRNMDG

-598 LSQTIME
+598 ISQTIVE
-605 NDMLILL
+605 NDMLVLL
-612 SSRKLTA
+612 SSRKSTA
-619 SYHPLFESI
+619 SYNPLFERI

-649 TGGPNMDTLLTEI
+649 TGGPDMDTLLMEI

-673 RIKRF
+673 RVKRF

-685 MRLKVKG
+685 IRLKVKG

>member
-1 MSETYPRK
+1 
-9 NHCETLFA
+9 
-17 GHTPSSVGIDR
+17 
-28 KGTKKNVYVQE
+28 
-39 KFTFIA
+39 
-45 PYCAFSCVCA
+45 
-55 YFFVILQP
+55 
-63 KTKAMNLSPLLILTL
+63 MNLSPLLILTL
-78 VIGIIWFVPLVCRK
+78 VIGIIWFVPIVCRK

-107 IGPSVLNLVGESPT
+107 IGPSVLGVAGQTPT

-136 SGSEMDINDFKQY
+136 SGSEIDINDFKQY

-161 FIPFCLGLITSRYLL
+161 FIPFILGLITSRFLL
-176 PYGWLPSLL
+176 PFGWLPSLL

-226 LIVLA
+226 LMVLA
-231 IVEGWHR
+231 IVEGWSR
-238 SAQSIM
+238 SAQSIK
-244 EYAIQLSLLAIFLL
+244 EYAIQLSLVAIFLL
-258 SVLWLFPRFARMFFK
+258 TVLWLFPRFARMFFK

-323 LMNRINF
+323 LMNRITF

-371 IGKGL
+371 IGKSL

-391 RQLVFGLSHATA
+391 RQLIFGLTHATA

-439 FISEHAAKELA
+439 FISEHAAKEIA
-450 LQESAKLESDHE
+450 LQESTKLESDHE
-462 DDHWLLTSVGKD
+462 DDYWLLTSVGKD

-483 EMATLDNIEIKQSA
+483 EMASLDNIEIKQSA
-497 DWQDVSNMVEHTSK
+497 DWLDVSNMVEHTSK
-511 SVIVYH
+511 SVIVYN
-517 EAQPINTINRL
+517 EVQPINTINRL

-558 KVVFYATPDT
+558 KVVFYAHPDT

-578 PGKYLRAAFRNMDG
+578 PGKYLRASFRNMDG

-598 LSQTIME
+598 ISQTIVE
-605 NDMLILL
+605 NDMLVLL
-612 SSRKLTA
+612 SSRKSTA
-619 SYHPLFESI
+619 SYNPLFERI

-649 TGGPNMDTLLTEI
+649 TGGPDMDTLLMEI

-673 RIKRF
+673 RVKRF

-685 MRLKVKG
+685 IRLKVKG

>member
-1 MSETYPRK
+1 
-9 NHCETLFA
+9 
-17 GHTPSSVGIDR
+17 
-28 KGTKKNVYVQE
+28 
-39 KFTFIA
+39 
-45 PYCAFSCVCA
+45 
-55 YFFVILQP
+55 
-63 KTKAMNLSPLLILTL
+63 MNALLTLTL
-78 VIGIIWFVPLVCRK
+78 VIGIIWFVPLLCRK

-107 IGPSVLNLVGESPT
+107 IGPSVLDLVGETPALQ
-121 IKILG
+121 ILG

-136 SGSEMDINDFKQY
+136 SGSEIDINDFKQY

-161 FIPFCLGLITSRYLL
+161 FIPFGLGLITSQYLL

-231 IVEGWHR
+231 IVEGWNR
-238 SAQSIM
+238 SVQSITD
-244 EYAIQLSLLAIFLL
+244 YAIQLALLAVFLL
-258 SVLWLFPRFARMFFK
+258 TVLWLFPRFARMFFK

-323 LMNRINF
+323 LMGRINF

-366 IITKL
+366 VITKL
-371 IGKGL
+371 IGKSI

-403 AGTLAIVTIAYQMGI
+403 AGTLAIVTIAYQMGL

-428 LMILVLCTTAS
+428 LMILILCTTAS
-439 FISEHAAKELA
+439 FITEHAAKELA

-462 DDHWLLTSVGKD
+462 DDYWLLTSVGRD

-497 DWQDVSNMVEHTSK
+497 DWQDVSNLVEHTSK

-517 EAQPINTINRL
+517 ESQPINTINRL

-558 KVVFYATPDT
+558 KVVFYAHPDT
-568 QVALQAMCRR
+568 QVALQTMCRR
-578 PGKYLRAAFRNMDG
+578 PGKYLRASFRTMEG
-592 WEEVGI
+592 WEEISV
-598 LSQTIME
+598 LSQTIMD

-612 SSRKLTA
+612 SSRKSTA
-619 SYHPLFESI
+619 SYNPLFEEI
-628 PTMLTE
+628 PTMLGE
-634 HFTHFSSMVVYPEQL
+634 HFTDYNSMVVYPEQL
-649 TGGPNMDTLLTEI
+649 TGGPDMDTLLSEM
-662 PPASTTWSIIT
+662 PPASKTWSIIS
-673 RIKRF
+673 RIKQIV
-678 LRKGWEA
+678 KKI
-685 MRLKVKG
+685 LKLNAE

>member
-1 MSETYPRK
+1 MADM
-9 NHCETLFA
+9 H
-17 GHTPSSVGIDR
+17 
-28 KGTKKNVYVQE
+28 
-39 KFTFIA
+39 
-45 PYCAFSCVCA
+45 
-55 YFFVILQP
+55 
-63 KTKAMNLSPLLILTL
+63 MSPLLILTL
-78 VIGIIWFVPLVCRK
+78 VIGIIWFVPIVCRK
-92 IHVPS
+92 LHVPS

-107 IGPSVLNLVGESPT
+107 IGPSVLNIIGDNPT

-161 FIPFCLGLITSRYLL
+161 FIPFVLGLITSRYLL

-212 NITVGATMVAIILS
+212 NITVGATMWAIILS

-231 IVEGWHR
+231 IVEGCSR
-238 SAQSIM
+238 ASQSM
-244 EYAIQLSLLAIFLL
+244 TEYAIQLCLVVVFLL

-273 RYRDPISEFMVVML
+273 RYRDPISEFVVVML

-323 LMNRINF
+323 LMGRINF

-353 WSGWTTVTIAIVM
+353 WSGWTTLTIAAVM
-366 IITKL
+366 IGTKL
-371 IGKGL
+371 LGKSL

-403 AGTLAIVTIAYQMGI
+403 AGTLAIVSIAYQMGI

-462 DDHWLLTSVGKD
+462 DDYWLLTSVGKD

-483 EMATLDNIEIKQSA
+483 EMASLDNIEIKQST

-517 EAQPINTINRL
+517 ESQPINTINRL
-528 VVAVPRYAEKE
+528 VVAVPRHAEKE

-558 KVVFYATPDT
+558 KVIFYATQDT
-568 QVALQAMCRR
+568 QHALQVMCRR
-578 PGKYLRAAFRNMDG
+578 PGKYLRASFRTMDG
-592 WEEVGI
+592 WEEIGVI
-598 LSQTIME
+598 SQTIMD
-605 NDMLILL
+605 NDMLVLL
-612 SSRKLTA
+612 SSRKSTA
-619 SYHPLFESI
+619 SYHPLFEEI
-628 PTMLTE
+628 PTMLTQ
-634 HFTHFSSMVVYPEQL
+634 HFTEFNSMVVYPEQL
-649 TGGPNMDTLLTEI
+649 TGSPDMETLLTEI
-662 PPASTTWSIIT
+662 PPASKTWSIISG
-673 RIKRF
+673 IKRWI
-678 LRKGWEA
+678 LRFVTFHK
-685 MRLKVKG
+685 

>member
-1 MSETYPRK
+1 MDS
-9 NHCETLFA
+9 
-17 GHTPSSVGIDR
+17 
-28 KGTKKNVYVQE
+28 
-39 KFTFIA
+39 
-45 PYCAFSCVCA
+45 
-55 YFFVILQP
+55 
-63 KTKAMNLSPLLILTL
+63 SPLLILTL
-78 VIGIIWFVPLVCRK
+78 VIGIIWFVPIVCRK

-107 IGPSVLNLVGESPT
+107 IGPSVLGVAGQTPI

-136 SGSEMDINDFKQY
+136 SGSEIDINDFKQY

-161 FIPFCLGLITSRYLL
+161 FIPFGLGLITSRFLL

-226 LIVLA
+226 LMVLA
-231 IVEGWHR
+231 IVEGWSR
-238 SAQSIM
+238 SVESIT
-244 EYAIQLSLLAIFLL
+244 EYAIQLALVAVFLF

-391 RQLVFGLSHATA
+391 RQLIFGLTHATA

-462 DDHWLLTSVGKD
+462 DDYWLLTSVGDD
-474 LRPTLREIG
+474 LRPAMREIG
-483 EMATLDNIEIKQSA
+483 EMASLDNIEIKQSA

-517 EAQPINTINRL
+517 ESQPINTINRL

-558 KVVFYATPDT
+558 KVVFYAHPDT

-578 PGKYLRAAFRNMDG
+578 PGKYLRASFRNMDG

-598 LSQTIME
+598 ISQTIVE
-605 NDMLILL
+605 NDMLVLL
-612 SSRKLTA
+612 SSRKSTA
-619 SYHPLFESI
+619 SYNPLFERI

-649 TGGPNMDTLLTEI
+649 TGGPDMDTLLMEI

-673 RIKRF
+673 RVKRF
-678 LRKGWEA
+678 LRKIWEA
-685 MRLKVKG
+685 IRLKVKGER